1 MNNQQQNNRLQLNF
15 GFGGGGGGGGGGDR
29 NNYNQD
35 SSGRAFPTTPSTF
48 PQPVYPN
55 QSGQQEVWGT
65 QQQGNGNGNG
75 NGYGGGPGY
84 FMNPYQ
90 QAQFQEQQRNL
101 QTPSAARFNE
111 AANGLVHQLSHQ
123 HLGGAGGGGGRSG
136 SPYGRQPS
144 PSQQRPRT
152 AGDRG
157 YQYGGHTPRQ
167 PSLNDEEPPPKS
179 PEKYSD
185 NVIRQGKVSVNLV
198 STFFKDSVQRARD
211 RNQRAL
217 ELESIMKEP
226 SISDSRKAQ
235 KENSMRR
242 AEAEYLRFLR
252 TKERPQNFS
261 TVKIIG
267 KGAFGEVKLVQRKND
282 GKIYALKSLVKS
294 EMFKKD
300 QLAHVRSERDILAEA
315 DSPWVVKLHTTFQD
329 NTFLYMLMEFLPGGD
344 LMTMLIKY
352 EIFTEDITRF
362 YMAELVLAIEAVH
375 KLGFIHRDIK
385 PDNILLDRGG
395 HIKLTDFGLSTGF
408 HKEHEASY
416 YKKLLA
422 GAPHKSARDNRNS
435 MNLDQIQLTVSNR
448 TQINTWRKSRRQLAY
463 STVGTPDYIAPEI
476 FSGQGYDFGC
486 DWWSVGTIMFECLIG
501 WPPFCAEEPHDTYRK
516 IVDWPRNLHF
526 PPDQQL
532 GAEAEDFVKHLICD
546 AEHRLGRLG
555 GAHGAHEIRQ
565 HPFFRGVQW
574 DGLRRIRAPFEPKL
588 QSNIDTQYFPID
600 EIDQNDH
607 SDALRAQTAQAG
619 DDIAA
624 EMSLPFIGYTY
635 KRFDAFRG
643 S

>member
-1 MNNQQQNNRLQLNF
+1 MNSNNQQPNRLQLNF
-15 GFGGGGGGGGGGDR
+15 GFGNNDNR
-29 NNYNQD
+29 NPQAY
-35 SSGRAFPTTPSTF
+35 PTTPSTF

-55 QSGQQEVWGT
+55 QAGQQEVWGA
-65 QQQGNGNGNG
+65 QQGNGYSG
-75 NGYGGGPGY
+75 GY
-84 FMNPYQ
+84 FQNPYQ
-90 QAQFQEQQRNL
+90 QAQYQGQQGNLQAQHLQQRFD
-101 QTPSAARFNE
+101 QG
-111 AANGLVHQLSHQ
+111 ANGLAQQLSHQ
-123 HLGGAGGGGGRSG
+123 HLGGSGRSG
-136 SPYGRQPS
+136 SPYGRQAS
-144 PSQQRPRT
+144 PNQQRPRT
-152 AGDRG
+152 ADNRAYG
-157 YQYGGHTPRQ
+157 YGGYGAGGSAPRQ
-167 PSLNDEEPPPKS
+167 PSLYDEEAPNRT
-179 PEKYSD
+179 PEKYSE
-185 NVIRQGKVSVNLV
+185 NVAKQATMSKSLIN
-198 STFFKDSVQRARD
+198 TFFKDSVQRARD

-217 ELESIMKEP
+217 ELDSIMKEP
-226 SISDSRKAQ
+226 SISDARKAS
-235 KENSMRR
+235 KEQSMRR
-242 AEAEYLRFLR
+242 AEVEYLRFLR
-252 TKERPQNFS
+252 TKEKPENFS
-261 TVKIIG
+261 TLKIIG

-282 GKIYALKSLVKS
+282 GKIYALKSLVKQ

-300 QLAHVRSERDILAEA
+300 QLAHVRSERDILAES

-362 YMAELVLAIEAVH
+362 YMAEITLAIEAVH

-408 HKEHEASY
+408 HKEHDAGY

-422 GAPHKSARDNRNS
+422 GGAHKSARDNRNS

-532 GAEAEDFVKHLICD
+532 GAEAEDFVRRLICD
-546 AEHRLGRLG
+546 AEHRLGRIG
-555 GAHGAHEIRQ
+555 GANEIKQ
-565 HPFFRGVQW
+565 HPFFRGVDW
-574 DGLRRIRAPFEPKL
+574 HGLRRIRAPFEPKL

-600 EIDQNDH
+600 EIDQNDT
-607 SDALRAQTAQAG
+607 SAAYRAQAAQAG
-619 DDIAA
+619 DDEYAT
-624 EMSLPFIGYTY
+624 SLPFIGYTY

>member
-1 MNNQQQNNRLQLNF
+1 MNNQQTGNRLQLNF
-15 GFGGGGGGGGGGDR
+15 GFGGGGGDR
-29 NNYNQD
+29 NQNYNQD

-55 QSGQQEVWGT
+55 QAGQQEVWGT
-65 QQQGNGNGNG
+65 QQTN
-75 NGYGGGPGY
+75 NGYGY

-90 QAQFQEQQRNL
+90 QAQYQGQQGNL
-101 QTPSAARFNE
+101 QPPGTAARFND
-111 AANGLVHQLSHQ
+111 ATNGLVHQLSHQ
-123 HLGGAGGGGGRSG
+123 HLGGRSG

-144 PSQQRPRT
+144 PSHQRPRT
-152 AGDRG
+152 AGATG
-157 YQYGGHTPRQ
+157 QQYGQYMNLPRQ
-167 PSLNDEEPPPKS
+167 PSLNDEEPPARA

-185 NVIRQGKVSVNLV
+185 NVLRQAKVSVGLV

-226 SISDSRKAQ
+226 SISDARKSQ
-235 KENSMRR
+235 KELSYRR

-252 TKERPQNFS
+252 TKEKPENFS
-261 TVKIIG
+261 TLKIIG

-300 QLAHVRSERDILAEA
+300 QLAHVRSERDILAES

-362 YMAELVLAIEAVH
+362 YMAEITLAIEAVH

-422 GAPHKSARDNRNS
+422 GGPHKSTRDNRNS
-435 MNLDQIQLTVSNR
+435 MNIDQIQLTVSNR
-448 TQINTWRKSRRQLAY
+448 AQINTWRKSRRQLAY

-476 FSGQGYDFGC
+476 FSGLGYDFGC

-532 GAEAEDFVKHLICD
+532 GADAESFIKSLICD
-546 AEHRLGRLG
+546 AEHRLGRIG
-555 GAHGAHEIRQ
+555 GAHEIKQ

-600 EIDQNDH
+600 EIDQNDN
-607 SDALRAQTAQAG
+607 SAALRAQTAQAG